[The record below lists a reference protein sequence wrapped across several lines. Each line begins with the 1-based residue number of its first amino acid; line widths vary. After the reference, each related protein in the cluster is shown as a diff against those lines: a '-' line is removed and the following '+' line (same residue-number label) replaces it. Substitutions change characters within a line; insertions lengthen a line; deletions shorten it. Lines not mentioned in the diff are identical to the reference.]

1 MADNVTSEELET
13 ALSDLAE
20 SMGLSTVEYVQSL
33 GYATVEEVTAQG
45 GEFQAQL
52 DAITELDADNG
63 AVSLAEK
70 IKAINDVLVDEDGIL
85 PAIYTKIQENKQLA
99 VDETARASG
108 VEADLQ
114 SQVTTNLNK
123 GNSNATA
130 ISDLSGVV
138 GTNKTASEDR
148 DTALDTRV
156 IATEGSLTTLKGDL
170 TVEGS
175 IAYAVEQEKLRAVAS
190 ENNNRTVS
198 DDNIATAKS
207 EAIAHADS
215 INGIE
220 VTRASDVEA
229 DLQTQI
235 NDITG
240 GDGETSLTSLQE
252 DLDAE
257 IVRASGVESVLRT
270 DVDGANARATVL
282 EGRSL
287 TIENTLN
294 DTTDADDNLVK
305 GHKTR
310 ISDLEAGALAEA
322 NTRVAELTQ
331 AITDM
336 QAYSDARDLKAS
348 SMNMCGIHNKFRQ
361 SLGLADNS
369 CDDSGDGDG
378 AVV

>member
-1 MADNVTSEELET
+1 MADNVTTEELEN
-13 ALSDLAE
+13 ALHDLAE

-33 GYATVEEVTAQG
+33 GYATVAEVTAQG
-45 GEFQAQL
+45 SDFQAQI
-52 DAITELDADNG
+52 DAITEMEDNG
-63 AVSLAEK
+63 VESLAEK
-70 IKAINDVLVDEDGIL
+70 IKAIHDVLSDEDGVVQQIF
-85 PAIYTKIQENKQLA
+85 TKIQENKQLV

-114 SQVTTNLNK
+114 NQVTANLNK

-138 GTNKTASEDR
+138 SANKTASEDA
-148 DTALDTRV
+148 DTALSGRV
-156 IATEGSLTTLKGDL
+156 TATEGDLTTLKGDA

-175 IAYAVEQEKLRAVAS
+175 VDYKVEQERLRAVAAEAS
-190 ENNNRTVS
+190 NRATS
-198 DDNIATAKS
+198 DENIATAKA

-215 INGIE
+215 INGTE
-220 VTRASDVEA
+220 VTRASGVEA
-229 DLQTQI
+229 DLQAQI

-240 GDGETSLTSLQE
+240 GAGETSLSSLS
-252 DLDAE
+252 DALDAE
-257 IVRASGVESVLRT
+257 ISRATDIESGLRT

-282 EGRSL
+282 ETRA
-287 TIENTLN
+287 TDIENTLN

-310 ISDLEAGALAEA
+310 ISDLESGLSAEA
-322 NTRVAELTQ
+322 ATRIAELTQ

-336 QAYSDARDLKAS
+336 QTYSDARDLKAS
-348 SMNMCGIHNKFRQ
+348 SMNMCSIGNKFR
-361 SLGLADNS
+361 SALGLADNT
-369 CDDSGDGDG
+369 CDGGGDGDG